1 MYQLKIVQLPDQTTK
16 TIKVSQKQCLHH
28 LLINESGYHAPCGG
42 NKACKKCKVK
52 LVEDIP
58 YSQMEQKVLTQEE
71 MENHIHLACL
81 TYIEQDLTVILESDQ
96 AYQIAQDVY
105 EFDAVINPR
114 VKRKI
119 VDLNGLKEEHT
130 SDWGATF
137 KALVDANH
145 ISLKALRKLAPI
157 LESKEEY
164 ITIVYDEKQILDVI
178 LEQEAGY
185 GIAVDIGTTTVVA
198 YLYNLMTGEYIDR
211 IAGINEQQNFGFD
224 VISRI
229 HHAYTYEGVTSLSQ
243 AICKQ
248 LNGMIEALLAKN
260 QIKLSQ
266 LDEMVIVGNTVM
278 IHLLL
283 SVSPKSLG
291 ISPFKCMFTQSMIQ
305 SAQEIGLYG
314 SEHCQVLLLPH
325 MAAYVGSDIVSGVIA
340 TEMDQH
346 QSCELLLDIGTNGEM
361 VLTKGNEMYCCATA
375 AGPAFEGAKIECGVG
390 GVHGAINKIYEKD
403 GELAYTTIEDQPPI
417 GICGSGII
425 DIIAYLLHK
434 DLIDETGYLELDDDA
449 DEFIIANQLDSKPIY
464 ITQKDIRE
472 IQLAKAAIRAGIET
486 LFVKSG
492 AKVDQISKVY
502 LAGGFG
508 NYMSKESAIKIG
520 IIPEALESK
529 IVSVGNTAG
538 IGAIQLLL
546 DSRYREQ
553 CDAIKTNCQYIEL
566 SNDPTFSNFYI
577 QNMSF

>member
-1 MYQLKIVQLPDQTTK
+1 MYQLKVVQLSDQTTQ
-16 TIKVSQKQCLHH
+16 TIEVTQKQCLHH
-28 LLINESGYHAPCGG
+28 LLVNMRGYNAPCGG
-42 NKACKKCKVK
+42 NKACQKCKVK
-52 LVEDIP
+52 IVEDIP
-58 YSQMEQKVLTQEE
+58 YSQMEQEVLTQEE

-81 TYIEQDLTVILESDQ
+81 TYIEQDLTVILEGNKS
-96 AYQIAQDVY
+96 YQIAQDLY
-105 EFDAVINPR
+105 EFDTVIDPK
-114 VKRKI
+114 VKRKV
-119 VDLNGLKEEHT
+119 VDLNALKEVHT

-137 KALVDANH
+137 KALVDVNH
-145 ISLKALRKLAPI
+145 ISLKALRKISIL

-164 ITIVYDEKQILDVI
+164 ITIIYDEMQLLDFV
-178 LEQEAGY
+178 LGREVGY

-211 IAGINEQQNFGFD
+211 LAGINEQQNFGFD

-229 HHAYTYEGVTSLSQ
+229 HHAYTYEGLASLSQ
-243 AICKQ
+243 TICKQ
-248 LNGMIEALLAKN
+248 LNAMIETLLATN
-260 QIKLSQ
+260 QIKLGQ

-278 IHLLL
+278 MHLLL

-291 ISPFKCMFTQSMIQ
+291 ISPFKCMFTQSMMG
-305 SAQEIGLYG
+305 SAHEIGLYG
-314 SEHCQVLLLPH
+314 SEHCEVLLLPH

-340 TEMDQH
+340 TQMDRH
-346 QSCELLLDIGTNGEM
+346 QSYELLLDIGTNGEM

-425 DIIAYLLHK
+425 DMIVYLLHK
-434 DLIDETGYLELDDDA
+434 GLIDETGYLELEGDTA
-449 DEFIIANQLDSKPIY
+449 EFIIASQLNGRPIY
-464 ITQKDIRE
+464 ISQKDIRE
-472 IQLAKAAIRAGIET
+472 VQLAKAAIRAGIET

-492 AKVDQISKVY
+492 VEVNQISRLY

-508 NYMSKESAIKIG
+508 NYMSKESAVKIG
-520 IIPEALESK
+520 LIPEALSSK

-538 IGAIQLLL
+538 VGAIQLLL
-546 DSRYREQ
+546 DSKYRGR
-553 CDAIKTNCQYIEL
+553 CDAIKANGQYIEL
-566 SNDPTFSNFYI
+566 SSDPTFSNFYV
-577 QNMSF
+577 QYMSF